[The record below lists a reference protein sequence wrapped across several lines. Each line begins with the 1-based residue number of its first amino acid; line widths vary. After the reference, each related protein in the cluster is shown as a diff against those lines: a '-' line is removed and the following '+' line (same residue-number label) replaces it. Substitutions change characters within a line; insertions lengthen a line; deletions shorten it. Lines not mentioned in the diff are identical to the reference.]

1 MKKTIIVLFLFL
13 VGLNVVFADESGL
26 VENDNESTIE
36 SVLVPGDNK
45 TTNLTLSLDKDK
57 YLVGFSETINNY
69 THQSQITLSSGSID
83 KDATTVS
90 LEGKTFYFFY
100 KAITDDPNVKFQ
112 IAVTPLYLDG
122 KVVTDDSKKIDYT
135 ADITPEDVWNGGDV
149 TTSHLDT
156 SGTTVT
162 NTCNLKGSG
171 YTNKYFVTGIA
182 KVVISSNANLGSKV
196 PGAYSGTITVTLQS
210 K

>member
-13 VGLNVVFADESGL
+13 VGLNIVFADESGL
-26 VENDNESTIE
+26 VESDNESTIE
-36 SVLVPGDNK
+36 SGLTKIDNK
-45 TTNLTLSLDKDK
+45 STTLTLSLDKDK
-57 YLVGFSETINNY
+57 YLVGFSETENF
-69 THQSQITLSSGSID
+69 THQGSIALSSGSID
-83 KDATTVS
+83 KNATTVS

-122 KVVTDDSKKIDYT
+122 TVVTDDSKKIDYT

-210 K
+210 EK